1 MTFSSEVKQ
10 KKLSTYAVIEALILQ
25 KHCRLKR
32 NLLNNFIYQD
42 IIKIHSHL
50 VKDFAVKL

>member
-10 KKLSTYAVIEALILQ
+10 KKLSTYAAIEALILQ

>member
-10 KKLSTYAVIEALILQ
+10 KKLSTYAVIEAMILP
-25 KHCRLKR
+25 KYCRMER
-32 NLLNNFIYQD
+32 YLLNNFIYQD